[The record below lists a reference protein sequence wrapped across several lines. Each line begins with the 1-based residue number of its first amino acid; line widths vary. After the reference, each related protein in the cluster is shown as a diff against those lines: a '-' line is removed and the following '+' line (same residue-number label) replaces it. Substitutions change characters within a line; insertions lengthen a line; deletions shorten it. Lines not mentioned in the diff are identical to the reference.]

1 MKKQIRNVQTF
12 VAVLVLIAFY
22 SWGGYLAWWSFNHP
36 EVWESQPDQDPHIWL
51 PVLLIGHAI
60 PIGVL
65 IIAVVRL
72 NRRRAKQK
80 RAFDAAIARAEEY
93 IRQKRFQEAKGAIK
107 LATRIMYDNR

>member
-1 MKKQIRNVQTF
+1 MIKRIRNVQAF

-36 EVWESQPDQDPHIWL
+36 EVWKSQPDQDPHIWI
-51 PVLLIGHAI
+51 PVILLGHAI

-65 IIAVVRL
+65 IIAIVRL

-80 RAFDAAIARAEEY
+80 KAFDAVIARAKVY
-93 IRQKRFQEAKGAIK
+93 IRQNRFQEAEDAIK
-107 LATRIMYDNR
+107 LAMRLMYHNR